1 MQDRIHGGHRA
12 SLADPVAVALSST
25 GAVTWGQGLGQTS
38 RADSG
43 TEGLQGVKPFPISRL
58 YGAHSFLGLPSGWQ
72 GAPTQT
78 APHLGR
84 VAQLS
89 CGGTKVEAFTGRPGA
104 LADGRGC
111 QLRIPWAQTLT
122 RPEDGGAEALQV
134 GGPRPCRLSSP
145 FLWLHFSLNNH
156 VFNSGQS
163 G

>member
-1 MQDRIHGGHRA
+1 MQDRIHGGHRV
-12 SLADPVAVALSST
+12 SLADPVSVPLSST
-25 GAVTWGQGLGQTS
+25 GAVTRGQGLGQRS

-43 TEGLQGVKPFPISRL
+43 TEGLQGVRPFPISRL
-58 YGAHSFLGLPSGWQ
+58 HGAPSSLGLPSGWQ

-78 APHLGR
+78 APHLRR

-104 LADGRGC
+104 LPDGRGC

-122 RPEDGGAEALQV
+122 KPEDGAAEARAQV
-134 GGPRPCRLSSP
+134 GRPRPCR
-145 FLWLHFSLNNH
+145 LWLHFSLNNN
-156 VFNSGQS
+156 VFNTGQS